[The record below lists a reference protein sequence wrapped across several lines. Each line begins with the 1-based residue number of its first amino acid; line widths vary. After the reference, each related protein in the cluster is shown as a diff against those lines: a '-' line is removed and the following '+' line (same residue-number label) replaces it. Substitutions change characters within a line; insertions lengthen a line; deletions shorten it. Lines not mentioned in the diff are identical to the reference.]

1 MYVDKISISNFRNI
15 KSAFLEFDKEVNII
29 YGDNAQ
35 GKTNLLEIFY
45 VFSHGKGFRSKG
57 DSELVLFD
65 RDSFSV
71 EMDFYKD
78 KFLRGNTISDE
89 KIFSNEKSFS
99 SEKGFKENIKVSYSK
114 NLKKEIYYNYS
125 KVSKLSEFLGAFKCV
140 LFTPEHLNLVKEGPL
155 EKRKFLD
162 SALCQQSVKY
172 FSYIVNYN
180 KILKQR
186 NSLLKNFH
194 DNKNNRLLLD
204 TYDGY
209 LAKYGAFIAKTRFE
223 FLKDIT
229 KNAVDFYSE
238 IASEKE
244 TLSMKYVSFL
254 DEEILSCKDLS
265 DESFSGEKIIFEKYY
280 EKLKDSVNKD
290 IEKKSTSFGV
300 HKDDIKFYIDK
311 KDVKSFASQGQQ
323 RSCVLA
329 LKLAEC
335 ENIKERFD
343 DYPVLLLDDI
353 MSELDVKRQ
362 DFIINKIK
370 NKQIIITLCDYER
383 FKNFEK
389 AAMFKVD
396 SGIIKKV
403 P

>member
-1 MYVDKISISNFRNI
+1 MYVDKINISNFRNI

-45 VFSHGKGFRSKG
+45 VFSHGKGFRSKSDG
-57 DSELVLFD
+57 ELVLFD
-65 RDSFSV
+65 QDNFDI
-71 EMDFYKD
+71 EMDFYKE
-78 KFLRGNTISDE
+78 KFSEETLSV
-89 KIFSNEKSFS
+89 
-99 SEKGFKENIKVSYSK
+99 EKGFKENIKVLYSK
-114 NLKKEIYYNYS
+114 SLKKEIYYNFS

-140 LFTPEHLNLVKEGPL
+140 LFTPEHLNLVKEGPV

-186 NSLLKNFH
+186 NFLLKNFY
-194 DNKNNRLLLD
+194 DNENNRLLLD

-209 LAKYGAFIAKTRFE
+209 LAKYGSFIAKTRFK

-229 KNAVDFYSE
+229 KNAVDFYKE
-238 IASEKE
+238 ISSEKE
-244 TLSMKYVSFL
+244 TLSMKYISFL
-254 DEEILSCKDLS
+254 DEDILSEETFS
-265 DESFSGEKIIFEKYY
+265 DEIFSSEKRIFERYY
-280 EKLKDSVNKD
+280 EKLKAVINKD
-290 IEKKSTSFGV
+290 IEKKSTTLGI

-362 DFIINKIK
+362 DFIINNIK
-370 NKQIIITLCDYER
+370 NKQVIITLCDYER

-389 AAMFKVD
+389 ASMFKVEN
-396 SGIIKKV
+396 GVIKKV
-403 P
+403 N

>member
-1 MYVDKISISNFRNI
+1 MYVDKINISNFRNI
-15 KSAFLEFDKEVNII
+15 KNAFLEFDRDINII

-45 VFSHGKGFRSKG
+45 VFSHGKGFRSKK
-57 DSELVLFD
+57 DSELLLFD
-65 RDSFSV
+65 QDNFDI

-78 KFLRGNTISDE
+78 DSQ
-89 KIFSNEKSFS
+89 NE
-99 SEKGFKENIKVSYSK
+99 ENIKVSYSK
-114 NLKKEIYYNYS
+114 ASKKEIYYNFS

-140 LFTPEHLNLVKEGPL
+140 LFTPENLNLVKEGPY
-155 EKRKFLD
+155 EKRKFFD
-162 SALCQQSVKY
+162 NALCQQSVKY
-172 FSYIVNYN
+172 FSYLVNYN

-186 NSLLKNFH
+186 NSLLKNFSN
-194 DNKNNRLLLD
+194 DKNNLILLD

-209 LAKYGAFIAKTRFE
+209 LAKYGAFITKSRCD
-223 FLKDIT
+223 FLNDIT
-229 KNAVDFYSE
+229 SNAVSFYNE
-238 IASEKE
+238 ISDGKEK
-244 TLSMKYVSFL
+244 LSMKYLSFL
-254 DEEILSCKDLS
+254 GDNIYLDEKEI
-265 DESFSGEKIIFEKYY
+265 FYKYY
-280 EKLKDSVNKD
+280 DKLKEFEFKD
-290 IEKKSTSFGV
+290 IERKSTEHGI

-335 ENIKERFD
+335 ENIKERFF

-362 DFIINKIK
+362 DFIINNIK
-370 NKQIIITLCDYER
+370 NKQVIITLCDYER

-389 AAMFKVD
+389 ATMFNVKDGVITKV
-396 SGIIKKV
+396 
-403 P
+403 